1 MSKYQPLYDYL
12 MAQKHERVSM
22 RFSDIEK
29 LGIDLPASAKKH
41 RPWWANNEHHSQA
54 NAWLD
59 ASYETEQV
67 DMGSQKLT
75 FVKFASQGAGEVEP
89 REAKQSASEDAS
101 LHEKLE
107 DMELKLSIMESELT
121 ARNREIEAQQ
131 AIIESQTNRLSE
143 KTDKPRGAVA
153 VAAFI
158 AGALIFGLF

>member
-1 MSKYQPLYDYL
+1 MNKYQPLHDYL
-12 MAQKHERVSM
+12 MDQKHERVSM

-29 LGIDLPASAKKH
+29 LGIELPASAKKH
-41 RPWWANNEHHSQA
+41 RPWWANNKHHSQA

-59 ASYETEQV
+59 SSYETEQV

-75 FVKFASQGAGEVEP
+75 FVKFASRGASEVEP
-89 REAKQSASEDAS
+89 REAKQSDGEEAS
-101 LHEKLE
+101 LYEKFDE
-107 DMELKLSIMESELT
+107 MELKLSIMESELT

-143 KTDKPRGAVA
+143 KTDKPQGALA
-153 VAAFI
+153 VAAFV

>member
-1 MSKYQPLYDYL
+1 MSKFDPLKEFL
-12 MAQKHERVSM
+12 LAQKQARVNM

-29 LGIDLPASAKKH
+29 LGIALPASAKKH
-41 RPWWANNEHHSQA
+41 RPWWANNKHHTQA

-59 ASYETEQV
+59 AGFETEQV

-75 FVKFASQGAGEVEP
+75 FVKFVSRGAGEVEP

-107 DMELKLSIMESELT
+107 DMELKLSTMESELA

-131 AIIESQTNRLSE
+131 AIIESQANRLSE
-143 KTDKPRGAVA
+143 KTDKLEGGSLF
-153 VAAFI
+153 AAFA
-158 AGALIFGLF
+158 AGALTFGFF